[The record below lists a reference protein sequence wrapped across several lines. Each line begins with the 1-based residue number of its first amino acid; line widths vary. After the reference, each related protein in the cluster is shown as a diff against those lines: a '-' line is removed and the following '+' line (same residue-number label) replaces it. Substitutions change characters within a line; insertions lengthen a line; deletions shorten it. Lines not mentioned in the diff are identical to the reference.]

1 MIAGVGEDGGLG
13 RVIDALMERCRL
25 PSGEIRQVKPCG
37 AGGQLLGYRVD
48 LRDGS
53 SWCLK
58 REKSPGTTVHLRR
71 EGRFLGLVRSRHVP
85 RLVLD
90 ASAEGFVVEE
100 WIEGIPFERAEASCL
115 RASLDRIVQGLAQ
128 LLVDLSAVAPA
139 VIHRD
144 IKPRN
149 LLLRQGE
156 PVLLDFGSAEHEGSR
171 DPDAPV
177 RPGKLGRGTHV
188 FQPLEQLLA
197 RPTQD
202 RRVDVFAAAGVVFWI
217 LTGSPPFDNSRSDA
231 AEALRFYRSLER
243 EVETLLAG
251 WPAPFREALTGALR
265 VDPKA
270 RSSDLADLVRS
281 MAGLRP

>member
-128 LLVDLSAVAPA
+128 
-139 VIHRD
+139 
-144 IKPRN
+144 
-149 LLLRQGE
+149 
-156 PVLLDFGSAEHEGSR
+156 
-171 DPDAPV
+171 
-177 RPGKLGRGTHV
+177 
-188 FQPLEQLLA
+188 PLA
-197 RPTQD
+197 
-202 RRVDVFAAAGVVFWI
+202 
-217 LTGSPPFDNSRSDA
+217 
-231 AEALRFYRSLER
+231 ALRSTIRDRMPRKRCGSIGAWSGRSRRSLQ
-243 EVETLLAG
+243 AG
-251 WPAPFREALTGALR
+251 RR
-265 VDPKA
+265 
-270 RSSDLADLVRS
+270 RSGRL
-281 MAGLRP
+281 